1 MNKKIRGITV
11 QLGGETTGLTKAL
24 ESADRALRATQS
36 ELKAVQKDL
45 KFDPSNGKL
54 AAQQF
59 EVLKQAIEQASDK
72 LKMLEQAQADVDK
85 AFKNGDI
92 TAEQYREFEREVER
106 TKGQLESLKKQL
118 ADSGKT
124 AADTSGELDK
134 ASDSTAKLGQ
144 SAEQS
149 GKKLNDYTESAKKNA
164 GDLVKAFA
172 AVAAAILAVAKTSL
186 DAGTEFDKSV
196 SQIGATMGFT
206 ADELADKS
214 SSASQTLKE
223 LRGFAGEMGAKTA
236 FTANEAA
243 DALNYMALAGYD
255 ADKSMNMLPKVLNLA
270 AAGSIE
276 LADASDMVTD
286 AQSALG
292 LSMDETSELVDKMAK
307 TASRTNTSVAQ
318 LGEGILKIGGTARSL
333 KGGTTELAAS
343 LGVLADNGIKGAEG
357 GTHLRNVLLSLQK
370 AAVDGK
376 IAVGDMA
383 VEVYDVSGEMRALP
397 DIFGDINAA
406 MQDMTEAGADAAK
419 TALFNKTDLSAVNAL
434 LSTSS
439 ERWTALTGEIDNAA
453 GAAQAMAETQLDNLA
468 GDITLLQ
475 SAAEGAKIAV
485 SDKLSPSLRRAA
497 QLGTA
502 LISEMSEE
510 FGEHGLSGAVEA
522 AHKVLERELGDAA
535 KVVYGIEAATKAA
548 AAAFVVYK
556 SGMVLSGVIG
566 SLKMVNS
573 LMREGRTL
581 AEAMNAAEMANP
593 YVLIATAAISA
604 DIALKSLIDTQTDLI
619 EEAADSY
626 DLLDEK
632 QKAVVDSQH
641 ELSKSISESKQK
653 WEMSAQAI
661 EAEKAAND
669 KLIDRLFF
677 LNDLEE
683 KNTNQKAEM
692 KAIVDKLNG
701 SVEGLNLTFDQQAGT
716 VDKTREEVDRLTAA
730 YVNQIMEQRKAEKI
744 VDLLEKQSTAEKN
757 LADVQ
762 KQRQGAQNTLSQLQL
777 KLLSA
782 ERERAKFVE
791 NTGKAQQYW
800 TEEEMYRYSVLSAA
814 VGKATTAVK
823 EQEDVVGALNTS
835 YIQANET
842 LRGTNAE
849 LKDLGVA
856 VEENGGIVPDSAE
869 NVSNALDKVADSAEN
884 AAGKTSQVFTITEEQ
899 VEDTL
904 GKIDE
909 LTEAY
914 NSKVNTQE
922 GVLESWVDKNL
933 SMDEDSFDIGAWQ
946 NVLNSTQN
954 ELNDWDGKIDA
965 LAERTDK
972 NGRRIV
978 NDGLLEHLKTLGP
991 EGRKYVEALTNASDE
1006 ELEKF
1011 SLTWETTYTSIP
1023 KIAEKQYD
1031 ELKSTTNRKIK
1042 EMLSDVESQN
1052 DDIKNVF
1059 GRLGLFGIDGYI
1071 EGFNDP
1077 EKRAELEAAV
1087 RGMVQQAKAAVE
1099 DEEDSHSPSKVFRK
1113 LGSYAGE
1120 GYALGITDEMKSAAE
1135 ASKALVRSAV
1145 NASSGAELRMP
1156 SVMAQTA
1163 ENRRSDEN
1171 SSAVFDLLK
1180 AAAAGTVKQQIV
1192 IGDNGQ
1198 DILAETLTPKINVL
1212 LGRNMGV

>member
-172 AVAAAILAVAKTSL
+172 AVAAAFLAAAKTSL

-206 ADELADKS
+206 AEELADKS

-223 LRGFAGEMGAKTA
+223 LRDFAGEMGAKTA

-292 LSMDETSELVDKMAK
+292 LTMDETSELVDKMAK

-318 LGEGILKIGGTARSL
+318 LGEGILKIGGTAKSL

-376 IAVGDMA
+376 VAVGDMA

-397 DIFGDINAA
+397 DIFGDINTA
-406 MQDMTEAGADAAK
+406 MQGMTEAGADAAK

-434 LSTSS
+434 LYTSG

-485 SDKLSPSLRRAA
+485 SDRLTPSLRRAA

-510 FGEHGLSGAVEA
+510 FGKHGLSGAVEA
-522 AHKVLERELGDAA
+522 AHKVLDRELGDAA

-566 SLKMVNS
+566 SLKTVNN
-573 LMREGRTL
+573 LMREGKTL

-604 DIALKSLIDTQTDLI
+604 GIALKSLADTQTDLI

-632 QKAVVDSQH
+632 QKAVVDNIAALGQS
-641 ELSKSISESKQK
+641 LKDTKSGFSDST
-653 WEMSAQAI
+653 QAI
-661 EAEKAAND
+661 EDQAVAAEKMA
-669 KLIDRLFF
+669 DRLYE
-677 LNDLEE
+677 LDSAESLSNE
-683 KNTNQKAEM
+683 QKAEM
-692 KAIVDKLNG
+692 QAIVNALN
-701 SVEGLNLTFDQQAGT
+701 SSYEDLNIQLDEETGHLLTEREAIDNNIAAMKKRAKAAAAEETLTELYKEQVQA
-716 VDKTREEVDRLTAA
+716 
-730 YVNQIMEQRKAEKI
+730 EQ
-744 VDLLEKQSTAEKN
+744 N
-757 LADVQ
+757 LADVSDKRTEARKKLNEIEAEHNAQ
-762 KQRQGAQNTLSQLQL
+762 LEKLRQLEKDIEINGFNG
-777 KLLSA
+777 
-782 ERERAKFVE
+782 V
-791 NTGKAQQYW
+791 
-800 TEEEMYRYSVLSAA
+800 
-814 VGKATTAVK
+814 
-823 EQEDVVGALNTS
+823 EQEQAYKDLTKAVEESGEALNKQKDVVGTLDSAYVSASNSVRSTES
-835 YIQANET
+835 SIEGVTGYIT
-842 LRGTNAE
+842 
-849 LKDLGVA
+849 
-856 VEENGGIVPDSAE
+856 ENGGIVSESAE

-1145 NASSGAELRMP
+1145 NASSGAELKMP

-1171 SSAVFDLLK
+1171 SSAVLDLLK

>member
-59 EVLKQAIEQASDK
+59 EVLKQAVEQTSDK
-72 LKMLEQAQADVDK
+72 LKMLEQAQADVK
-85 AFKNGDI
+85 LAFKNGDI

-134 ASDSTAKLGQ
+134 VSDSTAKLGQ

-376 IAVGDMA
+376 VAVGDMA

-397 DIFGDINAA
+397 DIFGDINTA
-406 MQDMTEAGADAAK
+406 MQGMTEAGADAAK

-439 ERWTALTGEIDNAA
+439 ERWTTLTGEIDNAA

-485 SDKLSPSLRRAA
+485 SDRLSPSLRKAA

-510 FGEHGLSGAVEA
+510 FGEHGLSGAVAA

-566 SLKMVNS
+566 SLKTVNN
-573 LMREGRTL
+573 LMREGKTL

-593 YVLIATAAISA
+593 YVLIAAAAISA
-604 DIALKSLIDTQTDLI
+604 GIALKSLADTQTDLI

-632 QKAVVDSQH
+632 QKAVVDNIAALGQS
-641 ELSKSISESKQK
+641 LKDTKSGFSDST
-653 WEMSAQAI
+653 QAI
-661 EAEKAAND
+661 EDQAAAAEKMA
-669 KLIDRLFF
+669 DRLYE
-677 LNDLEE
+677 LDSAESLSNE
-683 KNTNQKAEM
+683 QKAEM
-692 KAIVDKLNG
+692 QAIVNALN
-701 SVEGLNLTFDQQAGT
+701 SSYEDLNIQLDEETGHLLTEREAIDNNIAAMKKRAKAAAAEETLTELYKEQVQA
-716 VDKTREEVDRLTAA
+716 
-730 YVNQIMEQRKAEKI
+730 EQ
-744 VDLLEKQSTAEKN
+744 N
-757 LADVQ
+757 LADVSDKRTEARKKLNEIEAQ
-762 KQRQGAQNTLSQLQL
+762 HNAQLEELRQLEKDIEINGFNG
-777 KLLSA
+777 
-782 ERERAKFVE
+782 V
-791 NTGKAQQYW
+791 
-800 TEEEMYRYSVLSAA
+800 
-814 VGKATTAVK
+814 
-823 EQEDVVGALNTS
+823 EQEQAYKDLTKAVEESGEALNKQKDVVGTLDSAYVSASNSVRSTES
-835 YIQANET
+835 SIEGVTGYIT
-842 LRGTNAE
+842 
-849 LKDLGVA
+849 
-856 VEENGGIVPDSAE
+856 ENGGIVSDSAE

>member
-45 KFDPSNGKL
+45 KFDPSNSKL

-124 AADTSGELDK
+124 AADTSEELNK

-144 SAEQS
+144 SADQS

-357 GTHLRNVLLSLQK
+357 GTHLRNVLLSLQQ
-370 AAVDGK
+370 AAVNGK

-397 DIFGDINAA
+397 DIFGDINTA
-406 MQDMTEAGADAAK
+406 MQGMTEAGADAAK

-434 LSTSS
+434 LATSG

-485 SDKLSPSLRRAA
+485 SDRLSPSLRKAA

-548 AAAFVVYK
+548 AAAFVLYK

-566 SLKMVNS
+566 SLKTVNN
-573 LMREGRTL
+573 LMREGKTL

-604 DIALKSLIDTQTDLI
+604 GIALKSLADTQTDLI

-626 DLLDEK
+626 ELLDEK

-653 WEMSAQAI
+653 WETSAQAI

-677 LNDLEE
+677 LNGLEE

-730 YVNQIMEQRKAEKI
+730 YVNQIQEQRKAEKI

-762 KQRQGAQNTLSQLQL
+762 DQRQGAQNKLNELNLQAASI
-777 KLLSA
+777 SA
-782 ERERAKFVE
+782 KMTREARKFVE
-791 NTGKAQQYW
+791 EGNGGMYTMTQSYYDLAAQY
-800 TEEEMYRYSVLSAA
+800 EA
-814 VGKATTAVK
+814 VSNQIENQK
-823 EQEDVVGALNTS
+823 DVIGTLNES
-835 YIQANET
+835 YNQTNET

-909 LTEAY
+909 LTGAY
-914 NSKVNTQE
+914 NSKVNAQE

>member
-45 KFDPSNGKL
+45 KFDPSNSKL

-124 AADTSGELDK
+124 AADTSEELNK

-144 SAEQS
+144 SADQS

-357 GTHLRNVLLSLQK
+357 GTHLRNVLLSLQQ
-370 AAVDGK
+370 AAVNGK

-397 DIFGDINAA
+397 DIFGDINTA
-406 MQDMTEAGADAAK
+406 MQGMTEAGADAAK

-434 LSTSS
+434 LATSG

-485 SDKLSPSLRRAA
+485 SDRLSPSLRKAA

-522 AHKVLERELGDAA
+522 AHKVLDRELGDAA

-548 AAAFVVYK
+548 AAAFVLYK
-556 SGMVLSGVIG
+556 SGMVLSGVIS
-566 SLKMVNS
+566 SLKTVNS
-573 LMREGRTL
+573 LMREGKTL

-604 DIALKSLIDTQTDLI
+604 VIALKSLADTQTDLI

-632 QKAVVDSQH
+632 QKAVVDNIAALGQS
-641 ELSKSISESKQK
+641 LKDTKSGFSDST
-653 WEMSAQAI
+653 QAI
-661 EAEKAAND
+661 EDQAAAAEKMA
-669 KLIDRLFF
+669 DRLYE
-677 LNDLEE
+677 LDSAESLSNE
-683 KNTNQKAEM
+683 QKAEM
-692 KAIVDKLNG
+692 QAIVNALN
-701 SVEGLNLTFDQQAGT
+701 SSYEDLNIQLDEETGHLLTEREAIDNNIAAMKKRAKAAAAEETLTELYKEQVQA
-716 VDKTREEVDRLTAA
+716 
-730 YVNQIMEQRKAEKI
+730 EQ
-744 VDLLEKQSTAEKN
+744 N
-757 LADVQ
+757 LADVSDKRTEARKKLNEIEAQ
-762 KQRQGAQNTLSQLQL
+762 HNAQLEELRQLEKDIEINGFNG
-777 KLLSA
+777 
-782 ERERAKFVE
+782 V
-791 NTGKAQQYW
+791 
-800 TEEEMYRYSVLSAA
+800 
-814 VGKATTAVK
+814 
-823 EQEDVVGALNTS
+823 EQEQAYKDLTKAVEESGEALNKQKDVVGTLDSAYVSASNSVRSTES
-835 YIQANET
+835 SIEGVTGYIT
-842 LRGTNAE
+842 
-849 LKDLGVA
+849 
-856 VEENGGIVPDSAE
+856 ENGGIVSDSAE

>member
-124 AADTSGELDK
+124 AADTSEELNK

-144 SAEQS
+144 SADQS

-357 GTHLRNVLLSLQK
+357 GTHLRNVLLSLQH
-370 AAVDGK
+370 AAVNGK

-383 VEVYDVSGEMRALP
+383 VEVYDVNGEMRALP
-397 DIFGDINAA
+397 DIFGDINTA
-406 MQDMTEAGADAAK
+406 MQGMTEAGADAAK

-434 LSTSS
+434 LSTSG

-522 AHKVLERELGDAA
+522 AHKVLDRELGDAA

-556 SGMVLSGVIG
+556 SEMVLSGVIG
-566 SLKMVNS
+566 SLKTVNN
-573 LMREGRTL
+573 LMREGKTL

-604 DIALKSLIDTQTDLI
+604 GIALKSLIDTQTDLI

-632 QKAVVDSQH
+632 QKAVVDNIAALGQS
-641 ELSKSISESKQK
+641 LKDTKSGFSDST
-653 WEMSAQAI
+653 QAI
-661 EAEKAAND
+661 EDQAVAAEKMA
-669 KLIDRLFF
+669 DRLYE
-677 LNDLEE
+677 LDSAESLSNE
-683 KNTNQKAEM
+683 QKAEM
-692 KAIVDKLNG
+692 QAIVNALN
-701 SVEGLNLTFDQQAGT
+701 SSYEDLNIQLDEETGHLLTEREAIDNNIAAMKKRAKAAAAEETLTELYKEQVQA
-716 VDKTREEVDRLTAA
+716 
-730 YVNQIMEQRKAEKI
+730 EQ
-744 VDLLEKQSTAEKN
+744 N
-757 LADVQ
+757 LADVSDKRTEARKKLNEIEAQ
-762 KQRQGAQNTLSQLQL
+762 HNAQLEELRQLEKDIEINGFNG
-777 KLLSA
+777 
-782 ERERAKFVE
+782 V
-791 NTGKAQQYW
+791 
-800 TEEEMYRYSVLSAA
+800 
-814 VGKATTAVK
+814 
-823 EQEDVVGALNTS
+823 EQEQAYKDLTKAVEESGEALNKQKDVVGTLDSAYVSASNSVRSTES
-835 YIQANET
+835 SIEGVTGYIT
-842 LRGTNAE
+842 
-849 LKDLGVA
+849 
-856 VEENGGIVPDSAE
+856 ENGGIVSDSAE

-1006 ELEKF
+1006 GLEKF

>member
-54 AAQQF
+54 AVQQF
-59 EVLKQAIEQASDK
+59 QVLKQAIEQASDK

-124 AADTSGELDK
+124 AADTSEELDK

-144 SAEQS
+144 SADQS

-172 AVAAAILAVAKTSL
+172 AVAAAFLAVAKTSL

-206 ADELADKS
+206 ADELAES
-214 SSASQTLKE
+214 GSEATQTMAE
-223 LRGFAGEMGAKTA
+223 LRDFAKQMGADTA
-236 FTANEAA
+236 FNASEAA

-270 AAGSIE
+270 AAGSIG

-397 DIFGDINAA
+397 DIFGDINTA
-406 MQDMTEAGADAAK
+406 MHGMTEAGADAAK

-434 LSTSS
+434 LSTSG

-485 SDKLSPSLRRAA
+485 SDRLSPSLRKAA

-510 FGEHGLSGAVEA
+510 FGEHGLSGAIEA

-535 KVVYGIEAATKAA
+535 RVVYGIEAATKAA

-566 SLKMVNS
+566 SLKTVNS
-573 LMREGRTL
+573 LMREGKTL

-604 DIALKSLIDTQTDLI
+604 GIALKSLADTQTDLI

-632 QKAVVDSQH
+632 QKAVVDSVNAVAKA
-641 ELSKSISESKQK
+641 SSESRSGYEQAAAAA
-653 WEMSAQAI
+653 EMQA
-661 EAEKAAND
+661 D
-669 KLIDRLFF
+669 KLQAL
-677 LNDLEE
+677 
-683 KNTNQKAEM
+683 T
-692 KAIVDKLNG
+692 DKLF
-701 SVEGLNLTFDQQAGT
+701 ELD
-716 VDKTREEVDRLTAA
+716 D
-730 YVNQIMEQRKAEKI
+730 AE
-744 VDLLEKQSTAEKN
+744 
-757 LADVQ
+757 
-762 KQRQGAQNTLSQLQL
+762 
-777 KLLSA
+777 
-782 ERERAKFVE
+782 
-791 NTGKAQQYW
+791 
-800 TEEEMYRYSVLSAA
+800 VLSADSKAQMKA
-814 VGKATTAVK
+814 VVDELNSSVDGLNIELDEETGHLKTQRSEIEKNISSMKKRAQAAAAEERLVELYK
-823 EQEDVVGALNTS
+823 EQFDAENALKNAEEEREAAHDRLQRLNREYADSSAELIRLNEQAAAGYATDEMLSRIDELTPKVHSLNDEISLQKDVVG
-835 YIQANET
+835 
-842 LRGTNAE
+842 E
-849 LKDLGVA
+849 LDGAYVSAKEAVSSVGDDISAVTAA

-909 LTEAY
+909 LTGAY
-914 NSKVNTQE
+914 NSKVNAQE

-954 ELNDWDGKIDA
+954 ELNDWDGKMDA

-1011 SLTWETTYTSIP
+1011 SLTWETTYTGIP
-1023 KIAEKQYD
+1023 KIAEKQHD
-1031 ELKSTTNRKIK
+1031 ELKSTTNKKIK

-1059 GRLGLFGIDGYI
+1059 GRLGLYGIDGYI

-1145 NASSGAELRMP
+1145 NASGGAELRMP

-1171 SSAVFDLLK
+1171 SSAVLDLLK
-1180 AAAAGTVKQQIV
+1180 AAAAGTVKQQLV